1 MTSRTPPGAADVSY
15 LRGSPQNYP
24 AELGDSP
31 DQISPTNNPAQKNA
45 QPWPFR
51 GDTFA
56 LPKCHYGGVW
66 ISCPFPEGGGPK
78 LFGRIINSLVRTR
91 GIESDIQIF
100 TDMHP
105 ALSSLC
111 ECHQCDSTRRYLSYC
126 VSDTPQ
132 APAITMRPAQVI
144 RQEYYLS
151 EINYA
156 RIFLAYSVASPFF
169 YPHSDGGV
177 AGGPISR
184 YNDIP
189 ATLRKM
195 AEIFALSAVLIR
207 AKMNSRA

>member
-1 MTSRTPPGAADVSY
+1 MR
-15 LRGSPQNYP
+15 
-24 AELGDSP
+24 
-31 DQISPTNNPAQKNA
+31 
-45 QPWPFR
+45 
-51 GDTFA
+51 
-56 LPKCHYGGVW
+56 
-66 ISCPFPEGGGPK
+66 
-78 LFGRIINSLVRTR
+78 
-91 GIESDIQIF
+91 
-100 TDMHP
+100 P

-111 ECHQCDSTRRYLSYC
+111 GFRPCDFAQQYLSCC
-126 VSDTPQ
+126 VSDTSQSPT
-132 APAITMRPAQVI
+132 ITVIPTQVI